1 MTTDVLIAHSND
13 LDRTALSRAIRSE
26 ESVRAKMVV
35 SGREAINSLKRG
47 QFEAVVC
54 QEHLEDIDAWRLIRM
69 VRSGS
74 FCPSAT
80 PVIVICETPTEELQP
95 LADTH
100 TYLIDPVSPTDV
112 GPKVLSILQSRN
124 KHSVL
129 LVEDDRQSSDVL
141 SSSLSRFYDVECA
154 YDGEQAVT
162 MWRSTQP
169 DLVILDLMLPRVD
182 GGEVLRTIQDESPSQ
197 QIIVLTAFDSPD
209 KHQELMLAGAAE
221 FLGKP
226 VDVHNLLEVCD
237 RILKHSMVMA
247 NVERHGESRRVVTSR
262 LYAANYSLERGRTQS
277 AASHLKAAL
286 LSKSINPL
294 TDDEWSELL
303 TEFDQRE

>member
-1 MTTDVLIAHSND
+1 M
-13 LDRTALSRAIRSE
+13 RT
-26 ESVRAKMVV
+26 KMVV

-54 QEHLEDIDAWRLIRM
+54 QEHLDDIDAWRLIRM
-69 VRSGS
+69 VRSGA

-112 GPKVLSILQSRN
+112 GPNVLSILQSRH

-129 LVEDDRQSSDVL
+129 LVEDDLQSSELL
-141 SSSLSRFYDVECA
+141 SRSLSRLYDVECA
-154 YDGEQAVT
+154 YDGEQAIS
-162 MWRSTQP
+162 MWRLKQP

-182 GGEVLRTIQDESPSQ
+182 GGKVLRTIQDENPSQ
-197 QIIVLTAFDSPD
+197 QVIVLTAFDSPD

-226 VDVHNLLEVCD
+226 VDVNNLLEVCD
-237 RILKHSMVMA
+237 RILKESMVMA
-247 NVERHGESRRVVTSR
+247 NVARHGASRREVTSR

-277 AASHLKAAL
+277 ASSHLKAAL
-286 LSKSINPL
+286 RSKSIEPL
-294 TDDEWSELL
+294 TDDEWTELL
-303 TEFDQRE
+303 FEFEQRE